1 MPLLL
6 DEHHAKEID
15 DAAERLFRE
24 TFHQRRKSPSLPY
37 PVEWAFKDLQLTVG
51 WVEMATMLPAVQSLA
66 FLCVPHRAVLVDESL
81 HPNEAPELRS
91 RLRFT
96 FAHEI
101 GHWCLHRRELDVA
114 MGWSRRDPTREVVRE
129 QEANRFAGALLIPA
143 TMLRE
148 SWRHVFGIQPIRRE
162 NLLPVRSQLI
172 RDEVFRRRFRPIG
185 EDAAENLMFEGA
197 VSGIAANFGVSPQ
210 ALRIRA
216 EELGLIVR

>member
-24 TFHQRRKSPSLPY
+24 TFHQRRKSPSLPF
-37 PVEWAFKDLQLTVG
+37 PVEWAFKDLQLNVG

-114 MGWSRRDPTREVVRE
+114 MGWSRRDPTREIVRE
-129 QEANRFAGALLIPA
+129 REANRFAGALLIPA
-143 TMLRE
+143 AMLRE
-148 SWRHVFGIQPIRRE
+148 SWRHAFGMRVIRRE
-162 NLLPVRSQLI
+162 DLLPVRSQLI
-172 RDEVFRRRFRPIG
+172 REEVFRRRFQPSG
-185 EDAAENLMFEGA
+185 DDAAENLMFEGA
-197 VSGIAANFGVSPQ
+197 VSGVAADFGVSPQ